1 MHHSTE
7 RILVTHVGSLP
18 RSDALLG
25 LLGQVEAGQEVDR
38 AAFRAEVLAGLR
50 AAVGHQA
57 QAGIDIAGDALKVPV
72 KTRGS
77 TLVGAGNNTTVT
89 S

>member
-38 AAFRAEVLAGLR
+38 AAFRARCLR
-50 AAVGHQA
+50 ACGLSSA
-57 QAGIDIAGDALKVPV
+57 
-72 KTRGS
+72 TRRKRAS
-77 TLVGAGNNTTVT
+77 TSPETVNCRASASRFT
-89 S
+89 RRTG

>member
-25 LLGQVEAGQEVDR
+25 LLGQVAAGQEVDR

-50 AAVGHQA
+50 AVVGHQA
-57 QAGIDIAGDALKVPV
+57 QAASTSPETVNCRASASRF
-72 KTRGS
+72 TRRTG
-77 TLVGAGNNTTVT
+77 
-89 S
+89 